1 MLETVTLQR
10 SPPVAARRY
19 PLRRVITRP
28 RPNPDIEEQ
37 VSLAAPHRHV
47 YLTGNRSARVARNCQ
62 ADVPVGRIAL

>member
-28 RPNPDIEEQ
+28 RPEGDIQ
-37 VSLAAPHRHV
+37 RGKLFRSV
-47 YLTGNRSARVARNCQ
+47 YSPNYRFTLLCQ
-62 ADVPVGRIAL
+62 DS